1 MPSFYDLNPSPL
13 VRARR
18 ASEALSIQECARD
31 GFTLWVFCVWCGRS
45 HITDAS
51 DLMRKLKRDDGML
64 EELEERLRC
73 QSCGRQGVK
82 LIPTDRTTVSFDRMV
97 ERRR

>member
-1 MPSFYDLNPSPL
+1 MSNFYDLRPSPL

-31 GFTLWVFCVWCGRS
+31 GFALWVFCVWCG
-45 HITDAS
+45 HAQVTDAAE
-51 DLMRKLKRDDGML
+51 LMGRLKRDDGML

-73 QSCGRQGVK
+73 QACRRQGVK
-82 LIPTDRTTVSFDRMV
+82 LIPTDRTTVSFDRMAGQ
-97 ERRR
+97 RR